1 MKSIEEK
8 PLTLAELAARIKYD
22 NEVVMPTRREVMTK
36 INQVIEKTIN
46 NYINQEP
53 PKDKSINRRAEI
65 AERVRKFNQKWIDK
79 MPAPTTI
86 EGYAVRFDDG
96 SLTIFQQE
104 PQRFGGGFYSG
115 KDGCK
120 LFLSKEALPEV
131 TRENSPKKV
140 KIQITTKK

>member
-1 MKSIEEK
+1 M
-8 PLTLAELAARIKYD
+8 A
-22 NEVVMPTRREVMTK
+22 
-36 INQVIEKTIN
+36 INI
-46 NYINQEP
+46 YINQEP